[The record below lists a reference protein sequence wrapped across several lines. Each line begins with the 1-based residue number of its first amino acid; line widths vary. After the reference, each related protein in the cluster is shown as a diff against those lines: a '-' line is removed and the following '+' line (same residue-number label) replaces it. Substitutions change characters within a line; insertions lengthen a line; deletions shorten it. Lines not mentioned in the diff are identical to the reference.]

1 MPLGKAV
8 ASDLEADKFCRF
20 RGGFPAFSQ
29 LNHNLRR
36 VSLRTVPGFANRREN
51 TRTLFLGE
59 AGGSS
64 KTAYLDGGGAFR
76 VLASKHGG
84 DTLEYSALLS
94 RENRA
99 ASARAKQRRERPA
112 DRLKRNA
119 AGLLFENQ
127 PEYPADLLGVP
138 AVFRERAENPLHFR

>member
-1 MPLGKAV
+1 M
-8 ASDLEADKFCRF
+8 
-20 RGGFPAFSQ
+20 
-29 LNHNLRR
+29 
-36 VSLRTVPGFANRREN
+36 
-51 TRTLFLGE
+51 RTLFLGE

-84 DTLEYSALLS
+84 NMLEYSALLS
-94 RENRA
+94 REDRA
-99 ASARAKQRRERPA
+99 ASARAKQRPERPA

-138 AVFRERAENPLHFR
+138 AVFRERAEYPPHFR